1 MTNSLTPFERALT
14 DAVLDNFA
22 DVPVMDGAVEL
33 VPSPAFSHRME
44 RRVRFEETRP
54 VLRRLVGWLL
64 LVAAMLAVFARLHTA
79 ASPRPVVQTP
89 YTIICFGD
97 YYRFYFTRTGEAPK
111 TEYMETVFE
120 PTYIPRG
127 YKLQTDEAVT
137 NFGFV
142 CRHWKNAA
150 GDHIFYDQFPI
161 GDSICAAPYWYTTQD
176 ALRRIEVNGYQVWR
190 SWDEDWIFYFW
201 TDDAYY
207 YLLDVSDTRSAETAE
222 RILAS
227 IRENP
232 NAEIWWP

>member
-1 MTNSLTPFERALT
+1 MEKNLSPFERALT
-14 DAVLDNFA
+14 DAVLDDFA
-22 DVPVMDGAVEL
+22 DVPPSDRAVEIA
-33 VPSPAFSHRME
+33 PSPAFTRRME
-44 RRVRFEETRP
+44 RRARLAESRP
-54 VLRRLVGWLL
+54 FLSRYAQRLL
-64 LVAAMLAVFARLHTA
+64 LIAAMLTA
-79 ASPRPVVQTP
+79 FSLCYAAAPSRPVEQTP
-89 YTIICFGD
+89 YTIFCFGD
-97 YYRFYFTRTGEAPK
+97 YFRFYFSRMGEAPK

-127 YKLQTDEAVT
+127 YQLQTDEAVT

-161 GDSICAAPYWYTTQD
+161 GDSICAAPYWYTMQD
-176 ALRRIEVNGYQVWR
+176 ELRRIEVNGYQVWR
-190 SWDEDWIFYFW
+190 SWDEDWILYFW

-207 YLLDVSDTRSAETAE
+207 YLLEMSDTRSAETAE

-232 NAEIWWP
+232 DAEIWYP